1 MVDPFDL
8 LKSNRNAEVEDYYSK
23 MNAEQTFNQ
32 IFSYLEAHQKWIEN
46 SIPLIASE
54 NVISPAVRETLVS
67 DFGDRYAEGWPGE
80 RVYAGTKYIDQV
92 EVICSTLAKKVFKA
106 EFADVRPTSGVVANL
121 VVYSAFTKPQDR
133 IMALSIKDGGHISHG
148 RAKNWGTAGLVHG
161 LKVQHFEYNED
172 TFEIDVDETRKKV
185 KALANKGKM
194 IDLFLLGQSVFL
206 FPAPVKQIVDLAK
219 EYNAKVL
226 YDGAHV
232 AGLIAGGEFQDPIQE
247 GIDAFTCSTHKT
259 LFGPQHGMVLAKEEH
274 AELIKKCTFPG
285 LTSNHHLHN
294 VAGLAVALC
303 EVLAFGKDY
312 AKQVIKNAQAF
323 GKALQSRGFNVLGS
337 KRGFTATHQ
346 LWVSVADTPMELG
359 SVVETQLE
367 DANIIINRNLLP
379 WDLREGRDY
388 KKPSGIRL
396 GTSEVTRLGMK
407 EDQMD
412 QIAEWFAQ
420 VIIHGKSPAKVA
432 EEITAFKKDFKKI
445 QFAFNTAQDAYE
457 YIKIR

>member
-1 MVDPFDL
+1 M
-8 LKSNRNAEVEDYYSK
+8 S
-23 MNAEQTFNQ
+23 AEQTYNQ
-32 IFSYLEAHQKWIEN
+32 IFSYLESHQKWIEN

-54 NVISPAVRETLVS
+54 NVVSPAVRETLIS

-106 EFADVRPTSGVVANL
+106 EFADVRPISGVVANL
-121 VVYSAFTKPQDR
+121 VVYSAFTKPLDR
-133 IMALSIKDGGHISHG
+133 MMALSIKDGGHISHG
-148 RAKNWGTAGLVHG
+148 RSANWGTAGLVHG
-161 LKVQHFEYNED
+161 LKVQHFEYNEE
-172 TFEIDVDETRKKV
+172 TFEIDIDESRKKV
-185 KALANKGKM
+185 ETLAKKGKK

-232 AGLIAGGEFQDPIQE
+232 AGLIAGGEFQDPLRD
-247 GIDAFTCSTHKT
+247 GVDAFTCSTHKT
-259 LFGPQHGMVLAKEEH
+259 LFGPQHGMVLAKKEYSEV
-274 AELIKKCTFPG
+274 IKKCTFPG

-323 GKALQSRGFNVLGS
+323 GKALNSRGFNVLGS
-337 KRGFTATHQ
+337 NRGFTKSHQ
-346 LWVSVADTPMELG
+346 LWVSVADTPMRLG
-359 SVVETQLE
+359 SVVENRLE
-367 DANIIINRNLLP
+367 EANIIINRNLLP

-412 QIAEWFAQ
+412 QIAEWFSQ
-420 VIIHGKSPAKVA
+420 VIIKGKKPSQVA
-432 EEITAFKKDFKKI
+432 EEITEFKKDFKKI
-445 QFAFNTAQDAYE
+445 HYAFNTTQEAYE